1 MVKQHLTGALDGV
14 AILRDHV
21 LSADPKNNELRATFR
36 EITHR
41 LEMALNQPMVPL
53 SEHRKI
59 CRWLGQFLDDE
70 YGAKIRHMDNTGEQS
85 RNEVELHIHAR
96 QKSLVMAEQA
106 LPLIQTALHQCYS
119 LLGQTPKAVDVQ
131 NQARAFTRH
140 LQKHLNDDEH
150 LREDLNTLIVAMK
163 KTLEE
168 VVKTLSDLAA
178 ESPELAQT
186 AALLQR
192 ELPDDPEAARAI
204 LQSAQEGIIK
214 AGRQIS
220 AAGNALRQTM
230 EQQAKQLYEL
240 TENLNQAKDQAS
252 HDTLTG
258 LANRRKLD
266 AYITDI
272 PDNAVTF
279 LMLDIDHFKHINDRH
294 GHHAG
299 DEILAGLANILTA
312 NVRTTDMVARMGGEE
327 FSVVL
332 PDVSGRKAYDM
343 AESLRRAVEIGDLK
357 CHTGK
362 VSVTISIGVA
372 VRRAGEETAQWIKR
386 ADVALYKAK
395 ESGRNCTK
403 VSID

>member
-1 MVKQHLTGALDGV
+1 VKDLVTGALDGV
-14 AILRDHV
+14 AMLRDHV
-21 LSADPKNNELRATFR
+21 LSADPKNTDLRATFR
-36 EITHR
+36 EITHK
-41 LEMALNQPMVPL
+41 LEMVLNQPTVTL

-59 CRWLGQFLDDE
+59 CSWLGRFLDDE
-70 YGAKIRHMDNTGEQS
+70 HGTKIKHLDNTGEQS
-85 RNEVELHIHAR
+85 CNEMELHIHAR
-96 QKSLVMAEQA
+96 QEFLVMAEQA

-131 NQARAFTRH
+131 NQARALTHH
-140 LQKHLNDDEH
+140 LQKHLSDDEH
-150 LREDLNTLIVAMK
+150 LRENLNALIAAMK
-163 KTLEE
+163 ETLED
-168 VVKTLSDLAA
+168 VTKILSDLAD

-192 ELPDDPEAARAI
+192 ELPEDPEAARAI

-214 AGRQIS
+214 AGQQIN

-230 EQQAKQLYEL
+230 EQQTQQLHEL
-240 TENLNQAKDQAS
+240 TENLNQAKSQAL
-252 HDTLTG
+252 HDSLTG

-266 AYITDI
+266 TYIADLPDI
-272 PDNAVTF
+272 TVTF

-312 NVRTTDMVARMGGEE
+312 NVRATDMVARMGGEE

-332 PDVSGRKAYDM
+332 PDVSGRRAYEM
-343 AESLRRAVEIGDLK
+343 AETLRRAVEIGGLK
-357 CHTGK
+357 CHAGK
-362 VSVTISIGVA
+362 IPVTVSIGVA
-372 VRRAGEETAQWIKR
+372 VRRDEEGTDQWIKR

-395 ESGRNCTK
+395 ESGRNRTK
-403 VSID
+403 VSTD

>member
-1 MVKQHLTGALDGV
+1 MVKQYLTGALDGV
-14 AILRDHV
+14 AMLRDHV
-21 LSADPKNNELRATFR
+21 LNADPKNNELRATFR

-59 CRWLGQFLDDE
+59 CSWLGQFLDDE
-70 YGAKIRHMDNTGEQS
+70 HGAKIKHLDNTGEQHG
-85 RNEVELHIHAR
+85 NEVELHIHAR
-96 QKSLVMAEQA
+96 QEFLVMAEQS

-119 LLGQTPKAVDVQ
+119 LLGQTPKAVDTQ
-131 NQARAFTRH
+131 NQARALTRH
-140 LQKHLNDDEH
+140 LQKHLNDDER
-150 LREDLNTLIVAMK
+150 LREDLKALIAAMK
-163 KTLEE
+163 ETLEE
-168 VVKTLSDLAA
+168 VTKTLSDLAA

-192 ELPDDPEAARAI
+192 ELPNDPKAARAI

-214 AGRQIS
+214 AGQQIS

-230 EQQAKQLYEL
+230 EQQTQQLHEL
-240 TENLNQAKDQAS
+240 TENLNQAKNQAL
-252 HDTLTG
+252 HDALTG

-266 AYITDI
+266 VHIADI
-272 PDNAVTF
+272 PDIAVTF
-279 LMLDIDHFKHINDRH
+279 LMLDIDHFKCINDRH

-312 NVRTTDMVARMGGEE
+312 NVRATDVVARMGGEE

-332 PDVSGRKAYDM
+332 PGISGRKAYDM
-343 AESLRRAVEIGDLK
+343 AESLRRAVEIGGLK
-357 CHTGK
+357 CHAGK
-362 VSVTISIGVA
+362 IPVTVSIGVA

-403 VSID
+403 VSTD